1 VNGYDETRGEG
12 WILFA
17 GMMLMLAGFLN
28 AIFGIAAIDDSVWFS
43 GDDRYV
49 IFDNLNTWGWFLLI
63 VGVLQLV
70 SSFSIWNRHSF
81 GRVMGIAFASLNAM
95 ILLFTVNAFPIAA
108 FMLFILDL
116 LVIYGLTVYGGRA
129 PAASASRDRSV

>member
-1 VNGYDETRGEG
+1 VNTYDESRGEG
-12 WILFA
+12 WVLFA

-49 IFDNLNTWGWFLLI
+49 IFDDLHTWGWFLLI

-70 SSFSIWNRHSF
+70 GSFSVWNRHSF
-81 GRVMGIAFASLNAM
+81 GRVLGIACASLNAM

-108 FMLFILDL
+108 FMLFVVDL
-116 LVIYGLTVYGGRA
+116 LVIYGLTVYGG
-129 PAASASRDRSV
+129 PAAAPASRDRSV